1 MKVVCFTYDKNFDFD
16 EADQRDLRE
25 LYVSGKK
32 IFAEQVY
39 IFPLRQIKIHNMERR
54 AFYTFLK
61 FYALRLLRAE
71 VSTRASAASYSIFM
85 SFFPFILFL
94 FSVTSRLPHSEEIR
108 VYLHNWIM
116 QLFPLN
122 TGQSAWETI
131 DKISLRIERNLSL
144 WSIIF
149 SLIFSTN
156 GIYFLIERFDHG
168 KRVFWKRYITS
179 FLLTIILTALIASI
193 LLLLYYSQVVWR
205 FFIDV
210 NIPGSVLSLI
220 SYMSIWFSFFI
231 GMLLLYGIGSK
242 NRFYC
247 KDRIPGALLTAC
259 LFAGVSFLFGIYIR
273 NFSNYNLLYGSIGTL
288 LILMLWLYIN
298 NILILSG
305 HELNETIARIKK
317 FKNIMKN
324 PK

>member
-1 MKVVCFTYDKNFDFD
+1 
-16 EADQRDLRE
+16 
-25 LYVSGKK
+25 
-32 IFAEQVY
+32 
-39 IFPLRQIKIHNMERR
+39 MERWTI
-54 AFYTFLK
+54 YTFLK

-71 VSTRASAASYSIFM
+71 VSTRASAASYSLFM
-85 SFFPFILFL
+85 SFFPFILFF
-94 FSVTSRLPHSEEIR
+94 FSVISRLPHSEEIR

-116 QLFPLN
+116 QLFPSD
-122 TGQSAWETI
+122 TGQPAWETI
-131 DKISLRIERNLSL
+131 DKITLRIERDLSP

-149 SLIFSTN
+149 SLVFSTN
-156 GIYFLIERFDHG
+156 GIYVLIDRFDHG

-179 FLLTIILTALIASI
+179 FLLTIILTALIASS

-210 NIPGSVLSLI
+210 NIPGAVLNLI
-220 SYMSIWFSFFI
+220 SYMIIWLAFFI
-231 GMLLLYGIGSK
+231 GILLLYGFGSK
-242 NRFYC
+242 NRLYC

-298 NILILSG
+298 NVLILSG
-305 HELNETIARIKK
+305 HELNETIARVNK
-317 FKNIMKN
+317 FKSIMK
-324 PK
+324 KQK